1 MASPGYHDIQAGA
14 EIAPRQYQVTRR
26 DLVRYAGASGDFN
39 VIHWNERIAKSVGLP
54 DVIAH
59 GMLTMALAGRFLT
72 EWAGDPAAVTEF
84 GVRFSAPVVVPDDD
98 KGALVEI
105 TGVVT
110 GKLDG
115 NQVTVDVT
123 ARSGDTKVLTRAH
136 AVVRLPTV
144 LPRGTTPWNPRRMR
158 LADYTT
164 VRLGGPARG
173 FVRAG
178 TEEELIEAVR
188 AADAAGEPVLIL
200 GGGSNLVVSDEGFDG
215 TVIQVATRGVSR
227 DGGPGVLTVAAGE
240 DWDAVV
246 ARSVAEGLAG
256 LECLSGIPGL
266 AGATPIQNV
275 GAYGQEVS
283 ETITRVRVY
292 DRVTGDVLEMPNGL
306 CGFGYRTSR
315 FRGADRFV
323 VLSVTFDLAVQV
335 LSAPVR
341 YAELAAALGV
351 PPGGQAESAE
361 ARAAVIELRQRKGM
375 VIDPADPDT
384 RSVGSFF
391 VNPVLD
397 APALAAVE
405 AAARARCGPGSRVP
419 RFEVEGSGD
428 GLVKVP
434 AAWLIERAGF
444 GKGYN
449 PGDGARISA
458 KHTLALVNAGSAST
472 AALLAL
478 AREIRDGVRDA
489 FGVSLT
495 PEPVL
500 VGVTL

>member
-1 MASPGYHDIQAGA
+1 
-14 EIAPRQYQVTRR
+14 V
-26 DLVRYAGASGDFN
+26 
-39 VIHWNERIAKSVGLP
+39 K
-54 DVIAH
+54 
-59 GMLTMALAGRFLT
+59 
-72 EWAGDPAAVTEF
+72 
-84 GVRFSAPVVVPDDD
+84 
-98 KGALVEI
+98 
-105 TGVVT
+105 
-110 GKLDG
+110 
-115 NQVTVDVT
+115 
-123 ARSGDTKVLTRAH
+123 
-136 AVVRLPTV
+136 
-144 LPRGTTPWNPRRMR
+144 

-164 VRLGGPARG
+164 VRLGGPARA
-173 FVRAG
+173 FVRAE
-178 TEEELIEAVR
+178 TEHELIDAVR
-188 AADAAGEPVLIL
+188 SADAAGEPVLIL

-215 TVIQVATRGVSR
+215 TVIQVATRGVTR
-227 DGGPGVLTVAAGE
+227 DAGPGVLTVAAGE
-240 DWDAVV
+240 EWDAVV
-246 ARSVAEGLAG
+246 ARTVAEGLAG

-275 GAYGQEVS
+275 GAYGQEVA
-283 ETITRVRVY
+283 ETITAVRVY
-292 DRVTGDVLEMPNGL
+292 DRVTGDVRQMPNEL
-306 CGFGYRTSR
+306 CGFAYRTSR
-315 FRGADRFV
+315 FRGSDRFV
-323 VLSVTFDLAVQV
+323 VLSVTFELAVQV

-351 PPGGQAESAE
+351 PLGGRVESAE

-397 APALAAVE
+397 ASELAAVE
-405 AAARARCGPGSRVP
+405 AAARARGGPGTRVP

-434 AAWLIERAGF
+434 AAWLIEQAGF

-458 KHTLALVNAGSAST
+458 KHTLALVNAGTAST

-478 AREIRDGVRDA
+478 ARQIRDGVRDA
-489 FGVSLT
+489 FGVSLA

>member
-1 MASPGYHDIQAGA
+1 
-14 EIAPRQYQVTRR
+14 V
-26 DLVRYAGASGDFN
+26 
-39 VIHWNERIAKSVGLP
+39 
-54 DVIAH
+54 
-59 GMLTMALAGRFLT
+59 
-72 EWAGDPAAVTEF
+72 
-84 GVRFSAPVVVPDDD
+84 
-98 KGALVEI
+98 
-105 TGVVT
+105 
-110 GKLDG
+110 
-115 NQVTVDVT
+115 
-123 ARSGDTKVLTRAH
+123 
-136 AVVRLPTV
+136 
-144 LPRGTTPWNPRRMR
+144 R

-164 VRLGGPARG
+164 VRLGGPARA
-173 FVRAG
+173 FVRAE
-178 TEEELIEAVR
+178 TEQELIDTVRSVDAV
-188 AADAAGEPVLIL
+188 GEPVLIL

-292 DRVTGDVLEMPNGL
+292 DRVTGDVQDLPNEL

-361 ARAAVIELRQRKGM
+361 ARAVVIELRQRKGM

-405 AAARARCGPGSRVP
+405 ATARARCGPDTRVP
-419 RFEVEGSGD
+419 RFEVEVGSGD

-458 KHTLALVNAGSAST
+458 KHTLALVNAGTAST
-472 AALLAL
+472 AAMLAL

-489 FGVSLT
+489 FGVSLA

>member
-1 MASPGYHDIQAGA
+1 
-14 EIAPRQYQVTRR
+14 V
-26 DLVRYAGASGDFN
+26 
-39 VIHWNERIAKSVGLP
+39 K
-54 DVIAH
+54 
-59 GMLTMALAGRFLT
+59 
-72 EWAGDPAAVTEF
+72 
-84 GVRFSAPVVVPDDD
+84 
-98 KGALVEI
+98 
-105 TGVVT
+105 
-110 GKLDG
+110 
-115 NQVTVDVT
+115 
-123 ARSGDTKVLTRAH
+123 
-136 AVVRLPTV
+136 
-144 LPRGTTPWNPRRMR
+144 

-178 TEEELIEAVR
+178 TEDELIDAVR
-188 AADAAGEPVLIL
+188 SADAAGEPLLIL

-227 DGGPGVLTVAAGE
+227 DGGPGALTVAAGE

-266 AGATPIQNV
+266 TGATPIQNV
-275 GAYGQEVS
+275 GAYGQEVA
-283 ETITRVRVY
+283 ETITAVRVY
-292 DRVTGDVLEMPNGL
+292 DRVTGDVHQIPNER
-306 CGFGYRTSR
+306 CDFGYRTSR
-315 FRGADRFV
+315 FRGAGRFV
-323 VLSVTFDLAVQV
+323 VLSVTFRLAVQV

-341 YAELAAALGV
+341 YAELAATLGV
-351 PPGGQAESAE
+351 PVGGQVESAE

-405 AAARARCGPGSRVP
+405 AAARARIGPQAQVP
-419 RFEVEGSGD
+419 HFEVAGSGD
-428 GLVKVP
+428 GLAKVP
-434 AAWLIERAGF
+434 AAWLIEQAGF

-458 KHTLALVNAGSAST
+458 KHTLALVNGGTAST

-489 FGVSLT
+489 FGVSLA